1 MSTDVHVCI
10 GPAENDAVPA
20 EPSAPL
26 VLAIED
32 DAAIRAVY
40 AELLTEEGFRVVT
53 WGSVPAEGP
62 TAVAALAP
70 DLVILD
76 LVIGQQPAGW
86 ALLAAL
92 HADPTTTR
100 IPALIVTVAGILA
113 RDHAAELDAWG
124 CGVLL
129 KPFDLDDFVA
139 AVRNCLSPGRNRAA
153 S

>member
-1 MSTDVHVCI
+1 M
-10 GPAENDAVPA
+10 PA

-26 VLAIED
+26 ILAIED

-40 AELLTEEGFRVVT
+40 AELLTEEGFRVVS
-53 WGSVPAEGP
+53 WGAIPAEGP
-62 TAVAALAP
+62 AAVAALAP

-92 HADPTTTR
+92 HADPATTH
-100 IPALIVTVAGILA
+100 IPTLVVTAAGPLA

-129 KPFDLDDFVA
+129 KPFDLDEFVA
-139 AVRNCLSPGRNRAA
+139 AVRDCLSPGRNRAA